1 MNTLT
6 SRHKMATGERQ
17 MENEKV
23 KSIFC
28 ELSADDL
35 EPEITEVES
44 LCFECDKNVGNSYL
58 NLIKISYN

>member
-1 MNTLT
+1 
-6 SRHKMATGERQ
+6 MATGERQ
-17 MENEKV
+17 MESEKV
-23 KSIFC
+23 KPIFC

-58 NLIKISYN
+58 N